1 MSHLFAHGGMFAA
14 SNSLLVFLPFVV
26 MAFGVGFVIRA
37 FNDKIDRK
45 PTDKET
51 ARLPTSAERPLY
63 HVHMQIR
70 SGSKPSSASRAVGP
84 TVAKLP
90 ARVRH

>member
-1 MSHLFAHGGMFAA
+1 MSQLLAHGGMFAA
-14 SNSLLVFLPFVV
+14 SNSLLVFLPFIVAGAGL
-26 MAFGVGFVIRA
+26 AFIIRA
-37 FNDKIDRK
+37 FSDKIDRK
-45 PTDKET
+45 PDDGV
-51 ARLPTSAERPLY
+51 ARLPTQAERPLY

-90 ARVRH
+90 ARR

>member
-1 MSHLFAHGGMFAA
+1 MNQLLAHGGMFAA
-14 SNSLLVFLPFVV
+14 SNSLLVFLPFLL
-26 MAFGVGFVIRA
+26 MGFGLGFVIKA

-45 PTDKET
+45 PSSKDP
-51 ARLPTSAERPLY
+51 ARLPTTAERPLY

-70 SGSKPSSASRAVGP
+70 SGSKPSSASRAAGP

-90 ARVRH
+90 ARMRH